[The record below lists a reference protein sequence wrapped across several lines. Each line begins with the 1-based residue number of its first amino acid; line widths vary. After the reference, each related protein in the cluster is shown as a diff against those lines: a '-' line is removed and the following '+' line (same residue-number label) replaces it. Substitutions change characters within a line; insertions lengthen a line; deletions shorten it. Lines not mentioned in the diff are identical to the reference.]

1 MTKRGMDRR
10 KALQLLAGGSIAL
23 GLGAKLGP
31 RLFDGRGQKET
42 GKVRQFGS
50 ERMPVGFMGHGAPTL
65 ALDRVKGADFVAWR
79 KELGTPASI
88 LMISAHWEDAPLTL
102 SSTRSSELVYDF
114 YGFPPPLYRIRH
126 DHPLAPELAD
136 RVEAILPKGQVK
148 RSERGLDH
156 GAWVPL
162 RHLDPEAA
170 IPTLQLSMPATMR
183 PDELVALGRQL
194 APLRDEG
201 VWIVGSGN
209 VVHNLRQVDFSDRSP
224 PPMWAM
230 EFDHWVEECLAAGD
244 VDSLAD
250 HRRKGPGSM
259 MAHPTDDHFRPLLV
273 AIGAAEGDLAAVD
286 YPITG
291 FEFGSI
297 SRRCISFG

>member
-1 MTKRGMDRR
+1 MDRR

-23 GLGAKLGP
+23 GLGATLGP
-31 RLFDGRGQKET
+31 SLVGGGNENTKEMET
-42 GKVRQFGS
+42 VRQRGS
-50 ERMPVGFMGHGAPTL
+50 ERMSVGFVGHGAPTL
-65 ALDRVKGADFVAWR
+65 ALDAVKGADLAAWR
-79 KELGTPASI
+79 EELGTPGAI

-102 SSTRSSELVYDF
+102 SSTTPSELVYDF
-114 YGFPPPLYRIRH
+114 YGFPPPLYRVRH
-126 DHPLAPELAD
+126 DAPPAAELAK
-136 RVEAILPKGQVK
+136 RLEALFPKGEVV
-148 RSERGLDH
+148 RSSRGLDH

-162 RHLDPEAA
+162 RHLDPEAR

-183 PDELVALGRQL
+183 PDELLTLGRRQ

-209 VVHNLRQVDFSDRSP
+209 VVHNLRQIDFSDRSP

-230 EFDHWVEECLAAGD
+230 EFDRWVEECLATQD
-244 VDSLAD
+244 VDALAD
-250 HRRKGPGSM
+250 HRRKGPGST
-259 MAHPTDDHFRPLLV
+259 MAHPTDDHYRPLLV
-273 AIGAAEGDLAAVD
+273 AIGAAEGELSQVS
-286 YPITG
+286 YPVTG